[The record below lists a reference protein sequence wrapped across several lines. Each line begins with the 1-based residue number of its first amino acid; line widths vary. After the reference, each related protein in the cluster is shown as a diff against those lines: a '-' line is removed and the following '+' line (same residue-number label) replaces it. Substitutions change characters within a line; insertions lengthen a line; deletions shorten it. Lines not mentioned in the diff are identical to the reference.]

1 MEQWLEGSGQPWE
14 VLEQERSRTYQG
26 LVAENRTDCGWEI
39 SLPGRLCLRL
49 LVLLY
54 EAEVGKTRHST
65 PEGSPVP
72 TVCIPELAGPRH
84 SQALRLS
91 TILKREAW
99 RSLGGNWEDGERM
112 LDSTSSI

>member
-1 MEQWLEGSGQPWE
+1 MGWWLEGSGQPWE
-14 VLEQERSRTYQG
+14 VLEQERSRTHQG
-26 LVAENRTDCGWEI
+26 LVAENRTDYGREI

-54 EAEVGKTRHST
+54 EAEVRGTRHSA
-65 PEGSPVP
+65 PEGSLVP

-91 TILKREAW
+91 TILRRGAW
-99 RSLGGNWEDGERM
+99 RSLGGNWEDGERI
-112 LDSTSSI
+112 LDSAGSI